1 MPNLSASDIFGMV
14 FEHFQNYFHP
24 KKFIS
29 GFPQLFQLCSHIS
42 QGHIPCQ
49 IAHIFGVAPLLTMTK
64 LFGGVHPIAI
74 GEALY

>member
-1 MPNLSASDIFGMV
+1 MLNLFTSGIFGMA

-24 KKFIS
+24 KNVTS
-29 GFPQLFQLCSHIS
+29 GFPQLFQLYSHTS
-42 QGHIPCQ
+42 QGHSPCQ

-64 LFGGVHPIAI
+64 PSDGVHPIAI